1 MVARFVPIHNAH
13 SPDVVSQE
21 LFEHVKGYPFRPYTL
36 DAAAQTLFEQNF
48 DHHVAE
54 QEAAYL
60 RDHAAAKLHG
70 KMKTANLRYGL
81 QVHLLEQARAAASP
95 QQWNTTVEKR
105 ALIFADIVGAYLD
118 KVSEHM
124 DDFFKKLVRAAADA
138 PGGGGS
144 KAGRD
149 SATVSMD
156 TLQGAPDATRQLLF
170 RLLSV
175 ILAQPTVWLTG
186 NALRANPEVRACL
199 DEAGVDRSL
208 TDEYLFKAGVIL
220 SFSRLGACLVSKNT
234 SGPKTYFFV
243 RRALLQDDADYL
255 HWTNVVQALGL
266 RVDAYRG
273 HTDMSYAASP
283 PKSAPP
289 LVMPPHPTAAE
300 FLTIQRKLRSM
311 LPSS

>member
-21 LFEHVKGYPFRPYTL
+21 LFERVKGYPFRPYTL

-48 DHHVAE
+48 DHRVAE

-105 ALIFADIVGAYLD
+105 ALIFCRHCWR
-118 KVSEHM
+118 VSEHM

-149 SATVSMD
+149 SATVSLD
-156 TLQGAPDATRQLLF
+156 ALQGAPDAARQLLF

-175 ILAQPTVWLTG
+175 ILAHDCLAHGQCAQGQP
-186 NALRANPEVRACL
+186 
-199 DEAGVDRSL
+199 RSSS
-208 TDEYLFKAGVIL
+208 L
-220 SFSRLGACLVSKNT
+220 SG
-234 SGPKTYFFV
+234 
-243 RRALLQDDADYL
+243 
-255 HWTNVVQALGL
+255 
-266 RVDAYRG
+266 
-273 HTDMSYAASP
+273 
-283 PKSAPP
+283 
-289 LVMPPHPTAAE
+289 
-300 FLTIQRKLRSM
+300 
-311 LPSS
+311 